1 MRPGCEYYHIR
12 LLQVGV
18 QPERKRADHDGK
30 LRRFAVGAA
39 RKDAGGP
46 ALPLPEVSSNAV
58 QAQEE
63 VGAALRSQL
72 CGESQGFSSVHEE
85 KLSDISIGRVP
96 GGPARPPASGRRL
109 WRVRAWIS

>member
-18 QPERKRADHDGK
+18 QPETKRAGHDGK
-30 LRRFAVGAA
+30 LSHFGAGAA
-39 RKDAGGP
+39 RKDAAGP
-46 ALPLPEVSSNAV
+46 AQPLLQVPGNAV
-58 QAQEE
+58 QAQQEM
-63 VGAALRSQL
+63 GAALRSQL